1 MSSFFGLLADCACE
15 REVLSVCC
23 ACEGAVSFGP
33 SERWVLSGHERGV
46 LSGCC
51 ERGAPSG
58 CCEGGLRLDVR
69 GGFRLVVVRGGF
81 RLAVRGRFHLVILRG
96 EFCLV
101 VMRGGL
107 ITLNRLE
114 NLSLDMAII
123 KTQNRCQGIKS
134 TMSMNIVNNLHNTS

>member
-1 MSSFFGLLADCACE
+1 MRGGFYLAM
-15 REVLSVCC
+15 R
-23 ACEGAVSFGP
+23 
-33 SERWVLSGHERGV
+33 
-46 LSGCC
+46 
-51 ERGAPSG
+51 
-58 CCEGGLRLDVR
+58 GGLRLAVR
-69 GGFRLVVVRGGF
+69 GRFYLAMRGGLRLAVRGRFHLVVVRGGLH
-81 RLAVRGRFHLVILRG
+81 LAVRGGFHLVILRG